1 MNHQILLGT
10 KLRERERKR
19 RIKFSRKGK
28 GETMIDRVFER
39 SFPLINFIVTS
50 RGRGGNIKQGKERS
64 GQELDRFGHAFP
76 GAR

>member
-1 MNHQILLGT
+1 
-10 KLRERERKR
+10 
-19 RIKFSRKGK
+19 
-28 GETMIDRVFER
+28 MIDRVFER

-76 GAR
+76 EAR